1 MEEGNARSLGAS
13 EGPEGDRAN
22 ETAEAEG
29 TIRRDHAGLY
39 PLGSRS
45 SVPRKYR
52 SPVRH
57 GMMPYSRPALL
68 PHFGKP
74 YYFRKQLDWS
84 TAFPTISLD
93 RIHDSYG

>member
-1 MEEGNARSLGAS
+1 MMPGYIHWEVDQVYHAS
-13 EGPEGDRAN
+13 
-22 ETAEAEG
+22 TAVA
-29 TIRRDHAGLY
+29 
-39 PLGSRS
+39 
-45 SVPRKYR
+45 VP
-52 SPVRH
+52 H

-74 YYFRKQLDWS
+74 YYYFRIQVDWS